1 MLLLQRFY
9 GNQLID
15 GYLLA
20 GPLEESQ
27 GIFAEDVQE
36 NRGLVYVRLKLL

>member
-1 MLLLQRFY
+1 M
-9 GNQLID
+9 GNKLID
-15 GYLLA
+15 GYLLV

-36 NRGLVYVRLKLL
+36 NRGLVYVCLKVL